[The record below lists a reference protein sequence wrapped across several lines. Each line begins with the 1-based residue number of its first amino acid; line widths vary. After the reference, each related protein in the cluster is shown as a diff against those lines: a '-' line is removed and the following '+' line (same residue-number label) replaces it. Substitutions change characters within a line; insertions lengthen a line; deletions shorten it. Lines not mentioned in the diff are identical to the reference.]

1 MSTTR
6 RPWTRWGT
14 IRASGSR
21 STSSSRSTPSRGP
34 RRRKWTNDR
43 QEGRR
48 GAGKLRLQ
56 SPRGHPALR
65 PGPARRERE
74 AAPPGGVARKRQEPA
89 AQREDDAPGE
99 APVAAR
105 GARPHLPRAERP
117 AAAARRGGGGEP
129 ELLTPV
135 LRG

>member
-6 RPWTRWGT
+6 RPWTRWGI

-21 STSSSRSTPSRGP
+21 STSSSPSTPTREP
-34 RRRKWTNDR
+34 RRRRSTNDR
-43 QEGRR
+43 QEGWRR
-48 GAGKLRLQ
+48 LGKLCLQ

-74 AAPPGGVARKRQEPA
+74 AAPAGGVARKRQEPA
-89 AQREDDAPGE
+89 AQREDGIAGE
-99 APVAAR
+99 APDAPR
-105 GARPHLPRAERP
+105 GARPHLPRAERS

-129 ELLTPV
+129 ELFAPV
-135 LRG
+135 LR